1 MKSAGKVLVVS
12 ALVLLVGL
20 ATSNASAGSKSNSAS
35 SDGIIWSGGG
45 NGLVWSGGN
54 SAQQPANHGQQHEQ
68 AAKTQGCFSGTASE
82 NARCMARSAANKVI
96 GLVEGLIWGGG
107 NKP

>member
-20 ATSNASAGSKSNSAS
+20 AASNASAGSKSNSAS
-35 SDGIIWSGGG
+35 SDGIVWGGG

-54 SAQQPANHGQQHEQ
+54 SAQQPANRGQQHEQ
-68 AAKTQGCFSGTASE
+68 AAKTQGCFAGTASE
-82 NARCMARSAANKVI
+82 NAGCITRAAANKVI
-96 GLVEGLIWGGG
+96 GLVEGLVWGGG